1 MNRNIIFY
9 LVDDNELREPFI
21 LNNHNQKQFN
31 DYSISNKLGVVKW
44 VVTHNKHAGASTRN
58 LSAVKYLYLAVRV
71 DSKVY
76 VGIYLDKDRLD
87 SFENNMLLA
96 ILGEMG
102 FALKN
107 EEIIREKN
115 KTALKAK
122 NEQLRVD
129 LLRSIS
135 HDLRTPLTSI
145 SGNAGILLTNDEI
158 LTKEK
163 KQSLYTDIYDNSL
176 WLINLVEN
184 LFMLTN
190 GTMKL
195 NISPK

>member
-1 MNRNIIFY
+1 MYHGRFKGSHY
-9 LVDDNELREPFI
+9 ECGYHWGDVYKR
-21 LNNHNQKQFN
+21 Q
-31 DYSISNKLGVVKW
+31 

-58 LSAVKYLYLAVRV
+58 LSATKYLYLAVRV

-76 VGIYLDKDRLD
+76 GVVGIYLDKDRLD

-122 NEQLRVD
+122 NEQLRAD

-145 SGNAGILLTNDEI
+145 SGRC
-158 LTKEK
+158 
-163 KQSLYTDIYDNSL
+163 
-176 WLINLVEN
+176 V
-184 LFMLTN
+184 
-190 GTMKL
+190 
-195 NISPK
+195 